1 MCARGDEGVAQLFLA
16 AQSGDLEAVVAAL
29 VYTGLD
35 VDVARNDGRTP
46 LFIAALKGHSSVV
59 AALIEAGAD
68 VDKGLDAGC
77 LRGRDTLGATP
88 ILVAVLNGHAAV
100 VAALAEAGAEMDM
113 ALENGCTLLVET
125 LHHKP
130 QTLKPKP

>member
-1 MCARGDEGVAQLFLA
+1 
-16 AQSGDLEAVVAAL
+16 
-29 VYTGLD
+29 
-35 VDVARNDGRTP
+35 
-46 LFIAALKGHSSVV
+46 
-59 AALIEAGAD
+59 
-68 VDKGLDAGC
+68 
-77 LRGRDTLGATP
+77 
-88 ILVAVLNGHAAV
+88 V